1 MRITT
6 REVLDREAFAERRNR
21 PRISLVTR
29 CRDCGWIIDEGQTY
43 CEGCTVRHQF
53 ADRTRRAAHDPYQR
67 RLVP

>member
-1 MRITT
+1 MRPTT

-43 CEGCTVRHQF
+43 CEGCTTRHRLDNRSHQVTSDVR
-53 ADRTRRAAHDPYQR
+53 QR

>member
-1 MRITT
+1 MRPTT
-6 REVLDREAFAERRNR
+6 REVLDREALAERRNR

-43 CEGCTVRHQF
+43 CEGYTTRHRLM
-53 ADRTRRAAHDPYQR
+53 DRTRRTVHDLHQR